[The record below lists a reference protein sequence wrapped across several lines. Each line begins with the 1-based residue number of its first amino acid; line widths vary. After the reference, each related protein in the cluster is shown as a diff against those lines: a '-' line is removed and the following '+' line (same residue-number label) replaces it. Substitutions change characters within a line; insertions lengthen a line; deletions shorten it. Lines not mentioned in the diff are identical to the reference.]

1 LTFLVAP
8 GKAEEAVLIYLGS
21 VVPKMWEQR
30 GFRGGLAPSN
40 LEVDEGY
47 TITLW
52 ETEEDAEA
60 YESSGVYREQVAK
73 LGVRSPS
80 PSPERSTRSASRCR
94 RLARRRRS
102 RFPKQ
107 LWLLPCALAF

>member
-1 LTFLVAP
+1 M
-8 GKAEEAVLIYLGS
+8 LIHLGS

-30 GFRGGLAPSN
+30 GFRGGLVLSN

-52 ETEEDAEA
+52 ETKEDAEA

-73 LGVRSPS
+73 LGDTLAEPL
-80 PSPERSTRSASRCR
+80 TRKVYEVCI
-94 RLARRRRS
+94 
-102 RFPKQ
+102 Q
-107 LWLLPCALAF
+107 M

>member
-1 LTFLVAP
+1 MHAGALSFRVAP
-8 GKAEEAVLIYLGS
+8 GKAEEAVLSYLNS

-30 GFRGGLAPSN
+30 GFRGGLDLSN

-73 LGVRSPS
+73 LGDTLAEPPS
-80 PSPERSTRSASRCR
+80 RKAYEVCI
-94 RLARRRRS
+94 
-102 RFPKQ
+102 Q
-107 LWLLPCALAF
+107 M